1 MSPSSRILT
10 PPKPTH
16 SALVAREPQEQE
28 PVEAVDDSEV
38 AADIG
43 ADEIENDVQ
52 EQMIELLVKLPQRP
66 FQMGV
71 AVSTQEQ
78 IHEIRQTIIDSPDAY
93 QYTCFHLEFNGQRI
107 TDFVPLGSIEGIL
120 EKPEVTLVEDPYT
133 EKEARIHLVR
143 TRELIGAATERI
155 EATQGVTPGITLLE
169 TVDAQNSI
177 DIQELL
183 TETPESPAQPIP
195 VGVYDFSSEPT
206 PSEFVP
212 TPVQSAP
219 KTIKALSISPWNPPP
234 HNLRQKGHLLY
245 LMFTTLEGEQFQ
257 VTSHVSGFYISK
269 TSNAK
274 FDPFPRPPPKAASS
288 HSLMA
293 LISMVSPGF
302 KAAFEELQAYNN
314 RRDALATFQCTNA
327 IPAAPWL
334 VPSATTVQSNHSSDM
349 IRSQEG
355 FIMSGV
361 DNTDSLR
368 DWNEEFQSAKELPR
382 ETVPDRV
389 FRERLL
395 SKLYAD
401 YVEASTKGAIM
412 VARGEIAPLNPTELT
427 DAQIFVHN
435 NVFFSFGADG
445 VGTFTSEGGDEA
457 ARVATGKDVAGVRLV
472 NQLDIDGIYTAATVV
487 VDYLGKRVVGQSI
500 VPGIF
505 RQRDPGENQI
515 DYGGVE
521 GKEVVAADQRF
532 AEPFAKLSKAL
543 KVKAH
548 PVWDKDGKRF
558 DLEASVETKGLMGT
572 DGRKYVL
579 DLYRVT
585 PLDLTWMEGPDY
597 PHRMTVL
604 RTELVDIY
612 ARQKMKEWAEAKYKE
627 HSDAQKANADA
638 AIKSTEEGEASKE
651 EEAEE
656 AEEKAEEKGG
666 EVEKAE
672 KKEPD
677 LEPKE
682 KFNLNIADFE
692 FSLNPDVYSGQIPQ
706 TEEETEELDNDE
718 DRVREVCDYLL
729 EQAIPNL
736 LKDLSESDV
745 GFPMDSPSLSLML
758 HKRGINIRYLGKII
772 EQATDSR
779 LEALRIVGQQDIIAR
794 AFKHVSR
801 KYMADLPFVL
811 ATSCYAH
818 LLNCLLGWRVTK
830 TPEADVD
837 ESLQSLYPDANMEFV
852 KVTTDSIKAEIA
864 QNVTERFRFTLPEDW
879 LENVKPVQLLRE
891 ISISLGLQIE
901 AKTYNFGLPK
911 AQGFQS
917 DIAITAASAT
927 PTAAAHTNGA
937 FEGGKKKKG
946 KKARE
951 ASPDVVTKKVLN
963 VTFMAEDIVNI
974 VPVIKHSTPR
984 SALAE
989 EAFEAGRISILQ
1001 GQRKLGQELLLESL
1015 SLHEQIY
1022 GILHPEV
1029 ARVYNS
1035 LSTIYYQMDEKQ
1047 IAIELARKAIV
1058 VSERTLGVDSPETL
1072 LNYLNLSLFMHQIGR
1087 SDIALAYAKH
1097 ALKLWKLVYGVNHPD
1112 QITAMNNAAVML
1124 QQLKEYHES
1133 RRWFEESLRV
1143 CEEIFGEDSVNSA
1156 MLQFQLSQAL
1166 ALDSDAKAAVTRM
1179 RKSFNIFAAHLGKED
1194 KNTKEAEAWL
1204 ERLTQNA
1211 VTLAKQEKFLEA
1223 RGIRPESL
1231 LKNRLNGGAGIAG
1244 RTLDSEA
1251 SKTPNVDGRSI
1262 DDLVSYIEGPGH
1274 GPSSKKGRSRG
1285 GKQRK

>member
-1 MSPSSRILT
+1 MAA
-10 PPKPTH
+10 PTEQGK
-16 SALVAREPQEQE
+16 LQPQQQQ
-28 PVEAVDDSEV
+28 PVEAVENGEV
-38 AADIG
+38 A
-43 ADEIENDVQ
+43 EIDTAETDNDVQ
-52 EQMIELLVKLPQRP
+52 EQMIELVVKLPQEP
-66 FQMGV
+66 FQMSV

-107 TDFVPLGSIEGIL
+107 TDFAPLGSIEGIL
-120 EKPEVTLVEDPYT
+120 EQPEVTLVEDPYT
-133 EKEARIHLVR
+133 EKEARVHIVR
-143 TRELIGAATERI
+143 TRELIGAATDRI
-155 EATQGVTPGITLLE
+155 EATQGVTPGTTLLE
-169 TVDAQNSI
+169 TVDAQNSV
-177 DIQELL
+177 DFQELL
-183 TETPESPAQPIP
+183 TEATEDLIRPIP
-195 VGVYDFSSEPT
+195 VGVHDFSSEPT
-206 PSEFVP
+206 PKDFLP
-212 TPVQSAP
+212 TPIQNAP

-257 VTSHVSGFYISK
+257 VTSHVGGFYISK

-274 FDPFPRPPPKAASS
+274 FDPFPRAAPKSASS
-288 HSLMA
+288 HSLMT
-293 LISMVSPGF
+293 LIGMVSPEF
-302 KAAFEELQAYNN
+302 KAAFEELKAYNN

-334 VPSATTVQSNHSSDM
+334 VPSATAVQSSHSSDM

-355 FIMSGV
+355 FLMSGV

-368 DWNEEFQSAKELPR
+368 DWNEEFQSAKELPK
-382 ETVPDRV
+382 ETVSDRV

-401 YVEASTKGAIM
+401 YVEAATKGAIM

-435 NVFFSFGADG
+435 SVFFSFGADG

-472 NQLDIDGIYTAATVV
+472 NQLDIDGLYTAATVV
-487 VDYLGKRVVGQSI
+487 VDYIGKRVVGQSI

-521 GKEVVAADQRF
+521 GKEVVAADERF
-532 AEPFAKLSKAL
+532 TEPFAKLSKAL

-558 DLEASVETKGLMGT
+558 DLEASVETKGLIGT

-579 DLYRVT
+579 DLYRIT
-585 PLDLTWMEGPDY
+585 PLDLNWMEGPDY

-604 RTELVDIY
+604 RPELVDIY

-627 HSDAQKANADA
+627 HSDSQKVKADA
-638 AIKSTEEGEASKE
+638 AITSSEDNESSDKKDAQETSEEQEKDQTEKDFKE
-651 EEAEE
+651 DADSEQ
-656 AEEKAEEKGG
+656 
-666 EVEKAE
+666 
-672 KKEPD
+672 
-677 LEPKE
+677 KE

-692 FSLNPDVYSGQIPQ
+692 FSLNPDVYSGQMPQ
-706 TEEETEELDNDE
+706 TKEETDDLDNDE

-729 EQAIPNL
+729 EQSIPNL
-736 LKDLSESDV
+736 LKELSESDI
-745 GFPMDSPSLSLML
+745 GFPMDGPSLSLIL
-758 HKRGINIRYLGKII
+758 HKRGINIRYLGKIV

-779 LEALRIVGQQDIIAR
+779 LEALHAVCLQDMVSR

-801 KYMADLPFVL
+801 KYMANLPFVF

-830 TPEADVD
+830 TPEADID
-837 ESLQSLYPDANMEFV
+837 ENLKSLYPEANLDFV
-852 KVTTDSIKAEIA
+852 EATTESIKAEIS

-879 LENVKPVQLLRE
+879 IENLKSVQLLRE
-891 ISISLGLQIE
+891 ISLRLGLQIE
-901 AKTYNFGLPK
+901 AKTYNFGLSS
-911 AQGFQS
+911 AVGFQTDMS
-917 DIAITAASAT
+917 I
-927 PTAAAHTNGA
+927 PTNSVPTVQTNGA
-937 FEGGKKKKG
+937 SEGGKKKKG

-951 ASPDVVTKKVLN
+951 PSPETPIPKKVLD
-963 VTFMAEDIVNI
+963 VTFRAEDIINI

-1035 LSTIYYQMDEKQ
+1035 LSTIYYQMDEKH
-1047 IAIELARKAIV
+1047 IAVELARKAIV
-1058 VSERTLGVDSPETL
+1058 VSERTLGVDSSETL
-1072 LNYLNLSLFMHQIGR
+1072 LNYLNLSLFMHQMGR

-1097 ALKLWKLVYGVNHPD
+1097 ALKLWKLVYGIDHPD

-1143 CEEIFGEDSVNSA
+1143 CEKVFGEQSVNA
-1156 MLQFQLSQAL
+1156 ATLQFQLSQAL
-1166 ALDSDAKAAVTRM
+1166 ALDSDAKAAVTHM
-1179 RKSFNIFAAHLGKED
+1179 RESFNIFAAQLGKED

-1223 RGIRPESL
+1223 RGINPESL
-1231 LKNRLNGGAGIAG
+1231 LRNRLNANAGIAG
-1244 RTLDSEA
+1244 RTLDSEV
-1251 SKTPNVDGRSI
+1251 SKTPTVDGRSI
-1262 DDLVSYIEGPGH
+1262 DDLVNYIEGSGH
-1274 GPSSKKGRSRG
+1274 GSSSKKGRSRG
-1285 GKQRK
+1285 GKQRR